1 MMDPSRFIAH
11 RGEMGRYPENTL
23 CALQAAID
31 AGAQHLEFDVQFS
44 RDRIPVVF
52 HDLAL
57 ARTTG
62 LPGTTLDYPA
72 SALTRIPVDGVPQ
85 PRPAGPPGTTI
96 PTLDRVVE
104 QLNGAPLVNAFVEL
118 KRHGIERFGV
128 RSCVDTVVQTL
139 RGARFPWTLISFRL
153 DALQDARARHGL
165 ATGWVLREHSK
176 ESRRIAEA
184 LGPEYLFCNISRLP
198 AATPLWPGPWRWA
211 IYDIKTRE
219 HARSLL
225 EQGADLIETC
235 CITDML
241 QARSP
246 RQGPRCDA

>member
-1 MMDPSRFIAH
+1 MDPSRFIAH

-31 AGAQHLEFDVQFS
+31 AGAQYLEFDVQFS

-62 LPGTTLDYPA
+62 RPGTILDYPA
-72 SALTRIPVDGVPQ
+72 EALTRIPVDGVPQ
-85 PRPAGPPGTTI
+85 PGLAASQGTTI
-96 PTLDRVVE
+96 PTLERVVA
-104 QLNGAPLVNAFVEL
+104 QLNDTPLVSAFVEL

-128 RSCVDTVVQTL
+128 RACVDAVVAAL
-139 RGARFPWTLISFRL
+139 RGACFPWTLISFRL
-153 DALQDARARHGL
+153 DAVRDARARHGL
-165 ATGWVLREHSK
+165 ATGWVLREYSDA
-176 ESRRIAEA
+176 SRRIAEA
-184 LGPEYLFCNISRLP
+184 LGPDYLFCNINRLP
-198 AATPLWPGPWRWA
+198 AAGPFWPGPWRWA

-225 EQGADLIETC
+225 AQGADLIETC

-241 QARSP
+241 QARRP
-246 RQGPRCDA
+246 QRGPHCGA